1 MSLEPSKGTLWPAL
15 QPVEH
20 QGEVQPGQGG
30 ARPGVNTGAPAGL
43 VEEVEGQGEASQE
56 VTGRESQEA
65 GEVGLA
71 TVL

>member
-1 MSLEPSKGTLWPAL
+1 MVFTLNLDSQKNVLYRQNLYTLYRLEGHNPSPCW
-15 QPVEH
+15 
-20 QGEVQPGQGG
+20 
-30 ARPGVNTGAPAGL
+30 L

-65 GEVGLA
+65 GEVGLP